1 MELYQLKAATAI
13 PGSDKFI
20 QKMGYILRTDGGKTL
35 VIDGGNVD
43 GDAWE
48 LLAWLQKL
56 TGKERPFVNFWF
68 FTHAHADHIGS
79 FVTLMEENK
88 VDVGRLI
95 YHFPPFDFLA
105 ENEPSEAWIL
115 PRFAAVIAAHDET
128 PVVTVQVG
136 DCFTIDDV
144 KITNLLVYD
153 RRICANAFNNAGVV
167 YRLESHGQSLLFLGD
182 LGVEGGYRL
191 LGMYGDGLKSDMVQ
205 MAHHGQNGV
214 ALSVYQAI
222 APKACLWNA
231 PDWLWDNDDGHGYNK
246 GPWKTLEV
254 RGWMAQLGVKEH
266 YIIKDGTLK
275 IPFGA

>member
-20 QKMGYILRTDGGKTL
+20 QKMGYILRTQGGKTL
-35 VIDGGNVD
+35 VIDGGNID

-56 TGKERPFVNFWF
+56 TGAERPRVDYWF

-79 FVTLMEENK
+79 FVTLMEEDK
-88 VDVGRLI
+88 VEVGRMV
-95 YHFPPFDFLA
+95 YHFAPFDFLA
-105 ENEPSEAWIL
+105 KAEPSEAWIL
-115 PRFAAVIAAHDET
+115 PRFADAVAAHPEI
-128 PVVTVQVG
+128 PRVTVQVG

-153 RRICANAFNNAGVV
+153 PRITANAFNNTGVV
-167 YRLESHGQSLLFLGD
+167 YRLEAHGQSLLFLGD
-182 LGVEGGYRL
+182 LGVESGYRL
-191 LGMYGDGLKSDMVQ
+191 LGMYGDALKSDMVQ

-214 ALSVYQAI
+214 DFPVYRAI
-222 APKACLWNA
+222 APRACLWNA
-231 PDWLWDNDDGHGYNK
+231 PDWLWDNDDGKGYNQ
-246 GPWKTLEV
+246 GPWRTVEV
-254 RGWMAQLGVKEH
+254 RGWMEQLGVREH
-266 YIIKDGTLK
+266 YIIKDGTLR